1 MLSFLPMVRIL
12 ILLSG
17 TQILADRENFPSL
30 SFPFSCSYSVYFISS
45 SWRSWS
51 THRQLDT
58 YMFNFVMKSS
68 FVVQVGLNILCAS
81 MINMGLQAWPSAN
94 FNLSPTVKWQKLS
107 LFFLFTTMCIFTRH
121 TLETQ
126 VIWVMVIKAYLLLG
140 HHSHCLPHQWA
151 TCLPE
156 FLLQILTYTT
166 LSG

>member
-1 MLSFLPMVRIL
+1 MLSFLPMVRLL

-17 TQILADRENFPSL
+17 TQIFADRENFPSL
-30 SFPFSCSYSVYFISS
+30 SLPFTCSYSVSFIFS
-45 SWRSWS
+45 SWN
-51 THRQLDT
+51 THIQLDT
-58 YMFNFVMKSS
+58 YMFNFVMKSP

-94 FNLSPTVKWQKLS
+94 FNLSPTVKRQKLS

-126 VIWVMVIKAYLLLG
+126 VIWVMVMKTHLLLG
-140 HHSHCLPHQWA
+140 HRSHCLPHQWA

-156 FLLQILTYTT
+156 VLLQIFTYTT